1 MRVPAFAIL
10 ISCLAS
16 AALADDF
23 KTTEGKEYK
32 NATLFCLEPDGIDI
46 KTKSGISKIYFS
58 ELPQQVQER
67 FYHGSQWSAQQPARR
82 VGNFTILFGNSASA
96 MQTSIT

>member
-1 MRVPAFAIL
+1 MSVPAFAIL

-32 NATLFCLEPDGIDI
+32 NATLFCVEPDGIVI
-46 KTKSGISKIYFS
+46 KTRSGIFKALFQRIATRSAETLSFRLTVVWAI
-58 ELPQQVQER
+58 P
-67 FYHGSQWSAQQPARR
+67 GS
-82 VGNFTILFGNSASA
+82 GE
-96 MQTSIT
+96 